1 MTLDYAG
8 YSNLKDTSWTTK
20 DGSAYGNEIS
30 LPFTEIITFGDV
42 TLYKGYKLIACEY
55 QVKTSKMVGYLY
67 VPESLVTKFIFGNAE
82 KQNSSFDLTDSM
94 LTIYSKDPDVYMS
107 YV

>member
-1 MTLDYAG
+1 MTLNYAA
-8 YSNLKDTSWTTK
+8 YSDLANTIWTSTN
-20 DGSAYGNEIS
+20 GSAYGNEIT
-30 LPFTEIITFGDV
+30 LPFSEVITFGDV
-42 TLYKGYKLIACEY
+42 TLYKGYKLITCEY
-55 QVKTSKMVGYLY
+55 QVKRSKMAGYLY

-82 KQNSSFDLTDSM
+82 KQNSSFDITDGK

>member
-8 YSNLKDTSWTTK
+8 YSTLADTTWTSTN
-20 DGSAYGNEIS
+20 GSAYGNEIT
-30 LPFTEIITFGDV
+30 LPFSEVIIFGSV
-42 TLYKGYKLIACEY
+42 TLYKGYKLIDCEY
-55 QVKTSKMVGYLY
+55 QVKRSKMVGYLY
-67 VPESLVTKFIFGNAE
+67 VPESLVTKFIFGNTE
-82 KQNSSFDLTDSM
+82 KQNSSFDITDGK